1 MNENIT
7 PLPWK
12 NQGGNICSATAC
24 ESRGRIEIPAPVAS
38 VICVAGRSEQNNA
51 NTAYIV
57 EACNA
62 YPALTARVKE
72 LEEENA
78 RLRKDFGKIFVSFLQ
93 DDRDGV
99 GEIFTGVYTL
109 DFTTGEPVFADSALN
124 KEPTT

>member
-1 MNENIT
+1 MNENMPNRQLRT
-7 PLPWK
+7 PMEML
-12 NQGGNICSATAC
+12 IDSIRAT
-24 ESRGRIEIPAPVAS
+24 EHDMKRTLHLIRGDAKRVDDEAS
-38 VICVAGRSEQNNA
+38 
-51 NTAYIV
+51 
-57 EACNA
+57 
-62 YPALTARVKE
+62 ALTARVKE